1 MTVKLIYIGRGDAFY
16 HVPTR
21 DLTDEDFAERAEI
34 WAELGITEDVLIS
47 SGLYKKAENK
57 KVALRGIQ
65 YGNDLDF
72 PSVEKTVKPK
82 QNKAAKEG
90 E

>member
-16 HVPTR
+16 HVPMR

-34 WAELGITEDVLIS
+34 WAELGVTEAALIA
-47 SGLYKKAENK
+47 SGLYKKPQAEIAQPK
-57 KVALRGIQ
+57 KGRVQ
-65 YGNDLDF
+65 
-72 PSVEKTVKPK
+72 
-82 QNKAAKEG
+82 KEG